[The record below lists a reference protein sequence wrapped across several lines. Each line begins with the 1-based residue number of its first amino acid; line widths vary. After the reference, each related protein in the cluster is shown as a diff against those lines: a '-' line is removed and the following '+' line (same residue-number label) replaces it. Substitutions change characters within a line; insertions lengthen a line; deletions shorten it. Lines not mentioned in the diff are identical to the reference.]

1 MTDLMTHTLH
11 EKIIKNAFSEGISY
25 AIHNLLDDKD
35 TNNKLKNFLYYMLIS
50 TDEEGG
56 IKSLIDILVEK
67 VIRKKNKESN
77 QADFNKLF

>member
-1 MTDLMTHTLH
+1 
-11 EKIIKNAFSEGISY
+11 
-25 AIHNLLDDKD
+25 
-35 TNNKLKNFLYYMLIS
+35 MLIS

-77 QADFNKLF
+77 